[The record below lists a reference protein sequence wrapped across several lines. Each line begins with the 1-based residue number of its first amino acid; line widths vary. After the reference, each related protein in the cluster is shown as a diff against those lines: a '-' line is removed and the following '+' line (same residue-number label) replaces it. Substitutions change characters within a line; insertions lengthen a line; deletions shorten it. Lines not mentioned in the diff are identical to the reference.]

1 MGEEHSPRCGNGGDQ
16 QPAGSR
22 GEALCTARDSPV
34 THTSSLRREA
44 NLQDLELVLLTL
56 GQS

>member
-1 MGEEHSPRCGNGGDQ
+1 MGEEYSPRCGNGGDQ

-22 GEALCTARDSPV
+22 GEALCPARDSPV
-34 THTSSLRREA
+34 THTASLRREA
-44 NLQDLELVLLTL
+44 NLQDLELVLLTP